1 MSQYS
6 RCSNILYHFFFI
18 IWQAISLFHFWVNF
32 ITNLPI
38 LNRGIFR
45 STLTFH
51 IREALNWY
59 QQYKKVIHRY
69 HKHKYTHPL
78 LIVFIHITASSK
90 VECKTNSSPRSTV
103 RCMDCI
109 HAQSFHPTNTV
120 QLWSC
125 SNMLWITRFWL
136 DYHFMYSNVIEE

>member
-1 MSQYS
+1 M
-6 RCSNILYHFFFI
+6 RCNDGLIILWVSTVGAVIYYIIFFFI

-90 VECKTNSSPRSTV
+90 VECKTNSSPRSSV

-109 HAQSFHPTNTV
+109 HAQSFHPPIQFNSEV
-120 QLWSC
+120 A
-125 SNMLWITRFWL
+125 
-136 DYHFMYSNVIEE
+136 VICYE